1 MFAYK
6 IFVIDIVIT
15 GGIYVIT
22 GEEILLD
29 RSVVVSVDIAI
40 TLMCSCCFGA
50 CAWCVLV
57 IGARR

>member
-1 MFAYK
+1 MLAYK

-40 TLMCSCCFGA
+40 TLMCSCL
-50 CAWCVLV
+50 VLALGV
-57 IGARR
+57 CS